1 MLIRNSDF
9 IHDIPLVKNSLFGG
23 TGMIIQWPR
32 ALAAIPEHQCS
43 DSAPTLGSS
52 RPPVTPVPGNL
63 APSCG
68 LLSHHTHGTHLNRH
82 ISKKVKLNNF
92 LCHTTFLL
100 MKVFKAET
108 LCPW

>member
-9 IHDIPLVKNSLFGG
+9 IHVILLAKNSLFGA

-32 ALAAIPEHQCS
+32 ALAAIPEYQCS
-43 DSAPTLGSS
+43 DSVPMLYSS
-52 RPPVTPVPGNL
+52 PPPVTPVPGDL

-68 LLSHHTHGTHLNRH
+68 LLSHYTHGTHLDRH
-82 ISKKVKLNNF
+82 ISKKVKVNNF

-100 MKVFKAET
+100 SKYLRTF
-108 LCPW
+108 CPW